1 MERDRS
7 AQKHN
12 NKPRNDGQPDDG
24 RIKRQ
29 STLSTA
35 QRRQS
40 YRLVIDRNAGDAITT
55 KGQCALSAAN

>member
-1 MERDRS
+1 MCMERDRS

-24 RIKRQ
+24 RIKRH

-35 QRRQS
+35 RRQ
-40 YRLVIDRNAGDAITT
+40 
-55 KGQCALSAAN
+55 